1 MKRIRLEFSSLLSD
15 DDSTLL
21 RSTIIADPGYF
32 VCSFRSTKI
41 LTISQFLI
49 FLDRLLII
57 LARIFYVLRFRAVI
71 FFPNKFSVAR

>member
-41 LTISQFLI
+41 RTISQFLI
-49 FLDRLLII
+49 FLDRFLAINYIGQDILRSSISSSNFLLID
-57 LARIFYVLRFRAVI
+57 
-71 FFPNKFSVAR
+71 